1 MLQNSGFCYLVF
13 EGGGEIEERDFLT
26 NQTSSGE
33 ADKSAFD
40 QIIGSPP
47 PFLKR
52 FSLLFALLLQKSFRL
67 NSCHC
72 ACACCYN
79 ALSIGWVGNIACGI
93 DTFNAGSG

>member
-13 EGGGEIEERDFLT
+13 EGGEIEERDFLT

-40 QIIGSPP
+40 QIIGKPSTL
-47 PFLKR
+47 FKK
-52 FSLLFALLLQKSFRL
+52 FSLFFALLLQKSFGL

-72 ACACCYN
+72 ACSGCYN
-79 ALSIGWVGNIACGI
+79 ALSIGWVGNIACCI